1 MLYFAYGMNT
11 NRDSMGQRC
20 PRAHSLGHARLID
33 HAFRFAVHAD
43 VVRCVGSY
51 VDGVLWQITD
61 QCLASLDVLEGYPDY
76 YRRGYRKV
84 WHQGRT
90 LMAMTYYMPPMVLEQ
105 IPSSAYFDTV
115 VEGYRQHG
123 VPLDQL
129 TNAREL
135 AANLV

>member
-43 VVRCVGSY
+43 VVRCSGSY

-61 QCLASLDVLEGYPDY
+61 QCLAALDILEGYPGY
-76 YRRGYRKV
+76 YRRAYRRA

-90 LMAMTYYMPPMVLEQ
+90 VMAMTYYMPPMALAQ
-105 IPSSAYFDTV
+105 APSKAYFDMI
-115 VEGYRQHG
+115 VEGYKYHQ
-123 VPLDQL
+123 VPGDQL
-129 TNAREL
+129 YNALESVREMI
-135 AANLV
+135 